1 MQIKRK
7 DHNRYACISDY
18 GLFFLRMIDA
28 RQMKKYYIKV
38 GFVCKNTKIWMKAAI
53 MRAIRT
59 IAQTFV
65 ATVGTAA
72 VMSEVNW
79 KIVISA
85 TVLAGFLS
93 IATSLTGL
101 PECEEKE

>member
-1 MQIKRK
+1 MDESGNNASNQN
-7 DHNRYACISDY
+7 HS
-18 GLFFLRMIDA
+18 
-28 RQMKKYYIKV
+28 
-38 GFVCKNTKIWMKAAI
+38 
-53 MRAIRT
+53 
-59 IAQTFV
+59 QTFV

-79 KIVISA
+79 KVVISA

-101 PECEEKE
+101 PECEEKENKLV

>member
-1 MQIKRK
+1 M
-7 DHNRYACISDY
+7 
-18 GLFFLRMIDA
+18 
-28 RQMKKYYIKV
+28 
-38 GFVCKNTKIWMKAAI
+38 CKNTKIWMKAAI

-79 KIVISA
+79 KVVISA
-85 TVLAGFLS
+85 TVLAGFFIIQHLKGIS
-93 IATSLTGL
+93 HFVLYYLYASTILVKKSKS
-101 PECEEKE
+101 CFFRK

>member
-1 MQIKRK
+1 M
-7 DHNRYACISDY
+7 
-18 GLFFLRMIDA
+18 
-28 RQMKKYYIKV
+28 
-38 GFVCKNTKIWMKAAI
+38 CKNTKIWMKAAI

-59 IAQTFV
+59 
-65 ATVGTAA
+65 AA

-79 KIVISA
+79 KVVISA

-101 PECEEKE
+101 PECEEKEKS

>member
-1 MQIKRK
+1 M
-7 DHNRYACISDY
+7 
-18 GLFFLRMIDA
+18 
-28 RQMKKYYIKV
+28 
-38 GFVCKNTKIWMKAAI
+38 CKNTKIWMKAAI

-72 VMSEVNW
+72 VLSE
-79 KIVISA
+79 
-85 TVLAGFLS
+85 FLS

-101 PECEEKE
+101 PECEEKEKS

>member
-1 MQIKRK
+1 MNFLNRQKENDVAVVIPDAKVQI
-7 DHNRYACISDY
+7 Y
-18 GLFFLRMIDA
+18 
-28 RQMKKYYIKV
+28 
-38 GFVCKNTKIWMKAAI
+38 CKNTKIWMKAAI

-101 PECEEKE
+101 PECEEKEKS

>member
-1 MQIKRK
+1 M
-7 DHNRYACISDY
+7 
-18 GLFFLRMIDA
+18 
-28 RQMKKYYIKV
+28 
-38 GFVCKNTKIWMKAAI
+38 CKNTKIWMKAAI

-59 IAQTFV
+59 IVQTFV

-79 KIVISA
+79 KVVISA

-93 IATSLTGL
+93 IATS
-101 PECEEKE
+101 

>member
-1 MQIKRK
+1 M
-7 DHNRYACISDY
+7 
-18 GLFFLRMIDA
+18 
-28 RQMKKYYIKV
+28 
-38 GFVCKNTKIWMKAAI
+38 CKNTKIWMKAAI

-93 IATSLTGL
+93 IATSLTGCL
-101 PECEEKE
+101 NAKKKKNLKKIYICK

>member
-1 MQIKRK
+1 
-7 DHNRYACISDY
+7 
-18 GLFFLRMIDA
+18 
-28 RQMKKYYIKV
+28 
-38 GFVCKNTKIWMKAAI
+38 MKAAI

-65 ATVGTAA
+65 ATVRTA

-79 KIVISA
+79 KVVISA

-101 PECEEKE
+101 PECEEKEKS

>member
-1 MQIKRK
+1 M
-7 DHNRYACISDY
+7 
-18 GLFFLRMIDA
+18 
-28 RQMKKYYIKV
+28 
-38 GFVCKNTKIWMKAAI
+38 CKNTKIWMKAAI

-79 KIVISA
+79 KVVISA

-93 IATSLTGL
+93 IATSLIGL
-101 PECEEKE
+101 PECEEKEKS

>member
-1 MQIKRK
+1 M
-7 DHNRYACISDY
+7 
-18 GLFFLRMIDA
+18 
-28 RQMKKYYIKV
+28 
-38 GFVCKNTKIWMKAAI
+38 CKNMDESGNNASNQNL
-53 MRAIRT
+53 
-59 IAQTFV
+59 AQTFV

-79 KIVISA
+79 KVVISA

-101 PECEEKE
+101 PECEEKEKS

>member
-1 MQIKRK
+1 M
-7 DHNRYACISDY
+7 
-18 GLFFLRMIDA
+18 
-28 RQMKKYYIKV
+28 
-38 GFVCKNTKIWMKAAI
+38 CKNTKIWMKA
-53 MRAIRT
+53 AIRT

-79 KIVISA
+79 KVVISA

-101 PECEEKE
+101 PECEEKENKLV

>member
-1 MQIKRK
+1 M
-7 DHNRYACISDY
+7 
-18 GLFFLRMIDA
+18 
-28 RQMKKYYIKV
+28 
-38 GFVCKNTKIWMKAAI
+38 CKNTKIWMKAAI

-85 TVLAGFLS
+85 TVLAGF
-93 IATSLTGL
+93 
-101 PECEEKE
+101 PECEEKEKS

>member
-1 MQIKRK
+1 M
-7 DHNRYACISDY
+7 
-18 GLFFLRMIDA
+18 
-28 RQMKKYYIKV
+28 
-38 GFVCKNTKIWMKAAI
+38 CKNTKIWIKAAI

-65 ATVGTAA
+65 ATVGTA

-79 KIVISA
+79 KVVISA

-101 PECEEKE
+101 PECEEKEKS

>member
-1 MQIKRK
+1 M
-7 DHNRYACISDY
+7 
-18 GLFFLRMIDA
+18 
-28 RQMKKYYIKV
+28 
-38 GFVCKNTKIWMKAAI
+38 CKNTKIWMKAAI

-79 KIVISA
+79 KVVISA
-85 TVLAGFLS
+85 TVLAGFFS
-93 IATSLTGL
+93 YKFNRIAWMRRKRKILKRFIFVNEYL
-101 PECEEKE
+101 EKKW